1 MYFHSITTQHLY
13 FRSLNEQY
21 SWATDKLKQDL
32 SEANARNSMLAK
44 EVDERHAHLEQ
55 SSEKKLVYVFVTLSP
70 KLITSLHNYF
80 VKSFTCIL
88 TVLTIH
94 YFSLIAFLFNFLSI

>member
-1 MYFHSITTQHLY
+1 
-13 FRSLNEQY
+13 
-21 SWATDKLKQDL
+21 
-32 SEANARNSMLAK
+32 MLAK

-55 SSEKKLVYVFVTLSP
+55 SSEKKLVYVFVTLSRN
-70 KLITSLHNYF
+70 KIKNLHIFF

-94 YFSLIAFLFNFLSI
+94 YLSLITY